1 MEGYVMTLIWAVVFV
16 ASIWIEAETAEMI
29 SIWFMPG
36 ALVALVLSLFNIEEW
51 IQCVVFVAMSA
62 LLLIIARV
70 FLKKYLFTKVG
81 KEKTDTDLLIG
92 RQVKVEEDISNSEE
106 KGAVKVGGQVWS
118 ARMSSD
124 GETARV
130 GEFVIVE
137 SISGVKLICRR
148 I

>member
-1 MEGYVMTLIWAVVFV
+1 M
-16 ASIWIEAETAEMI
+16 
-29 SIWFMPG
+29 
-36 ALVALVLSLFNIEEW
+36 
-51 IQCVVFVAMSA
+51 
-62 LLLIIARV
+62 
-70 FLKKYLFTKVG
+70 
-81 KEKTDTDLLIG
+81 
-92 RQVKVEEDISNSEE
+92 VEVDISNSEE
-106 KGAVKVGGQVWS
+106 LGAVKVGGQVWS